1 MIVFEPLEM
10 KGHWR
15 DKTDDFNVDFKKN
28 YTSIK
33 TKFEET
39 INKILEMKIWKKNRE
54 NS

>member
-15 DKTDDFNVDFKKN
+15 EETDDFNINFKQDFKN
-28 YTSIK
+28 IK
-33 TKFEET
+33 TKFEDT
-39 INKILEMKIWKKNRE
+39 VNKILEMKIWKKNRE